1 MKAADDIG
9 RHDVRITKIAPALLL
24 AVGLGIVGLT
34 GCTAGSAP
42 ASSTAPSTSMSQES
56 SAPEGAE
63 DQPVAAACATA
74 VESVSDIQAGLT
86 DVSTDA
92 SEGNFAAVAQKLGTL
107 RERMT
112 AAAGAV
118 GNAEVEAALA
128 TMAEK
133 VGAFA
138 DVFAGVP
145 DGDLAALGA
154 KAEEI
159 QTLSQEVAD
168 AGQALSEVCTG

>member
-1 MKAADDIG
+1 MRIKKIG
-9 RHDVRITKIAPALLL
+9 PALLV
-24 AVGLGIVGLT
+24 AVGLGIIGLT

-42 ASSTAPSTSMSQES
+42 SSSTAPSTSTSASPEA
-56 SAPEGAE
+56 SAPEDAG
-63 DQPVAAACATA
+63 DQDVAAACATA

-86 DVSTDA
+86 DVSADA
-92 SEGNFAAVAQKLGTL
+92 SEGNFAAVAEKLGTL
-107 RERMT
+107 RERME

-138 DVFAGVP
+138 QIFEGVP

-168 AGQALSEVCTG
+168 AGQALSQVCTG